1 MAVAINPG
9 AIHQLG
15 KCLFF
20 NITVKWKKW
29 FLGKR
34 CYCRE
39 LFRRKNHYIKAT
51 CNKSMCFF
59 WLCKMRFLYH

>member
-9 AIHQLG
+9 AIYQLG

-20 NITVKWKKW
+20 NITVKCKKW

-34 CYCRE
+34 CYGQE
-39 LFRRKNHYIKAT
+39 LLRRKNHHIKAI
-51 CNKSMCFF
+51 CNKSM
-59 WLCKMRFLYH
+59 RFY